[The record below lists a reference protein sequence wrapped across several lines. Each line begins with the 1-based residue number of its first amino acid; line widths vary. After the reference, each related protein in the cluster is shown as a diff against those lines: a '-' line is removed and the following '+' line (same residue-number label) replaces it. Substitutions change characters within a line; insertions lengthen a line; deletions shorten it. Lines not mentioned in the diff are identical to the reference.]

1 MHDASTLRIP
11 ADAIPTPRPRRAP
24 GSPHLPP
31 EVSGIW
37 DRRSLLRSGFTDAEI
52 RLQLRLGRLV
62 PAGRG
67 RYASGSADPRT
78 LRALRAGYRPTCVDA
93 AFAHKLW
100 IPDGARD
107 QRAHVYRKRDAEPAP
122 RWADTHRPWL
132 TSWPEADPIASV
144 PVLLAHALR
153 CQEPETTAILMESA
167 LHQGLIL
174 PDDLM
179 SLIHEAPVAAR
190 RTFHSLSTASESGSE
205 TRVVRWL
212 RHRGFQVEQ
221 QVFIEEVGYVD
232 AYAGGVVL
240 EMDGR
245 TYHSSPEAFAEDRR
259 RDLVMRRLGLQP
271 IRLSYGQIWH
281 DWRRTRVA
289 LLDAITEAGA
299 TGRRAFERATT
310 V

>member
-1 MHDASTLRIP
+1 MHSASALRIP

-37 DRRSLLRSGFTDAEI
+37 DRRSLLRSGFTDAEV
-52 RLQLRLGRLV
+52 RSQLRLGRLV

-190 RTFHSLSTASESGSE
+190 RTFHSLSTASESGS
-205 TRVVRWL
+205 
-212 RHRGFQVEQ
+212 
-221 QVFIEEVGYVD
+221 
-232 AYAGGVVL
+232 
-240 EMDGR
+240 
-245 TYHSSPEAFAEDRR
+245 
-259 RDLVMRRLGLQP
+259 
-271 IRLSYGQIWH
+271 
-281 DWRRTRVA
+281 
-289 LLDAITEAGA
+289 
-299 TGRRAFERATT
+299 
-310 V
+310 

>member
-1 MHDASTLRIP
+1 M
-11 ADAIPTPRPRRAP
+11 
-24 GSPHLPP
+24 
-31 EVSGIW
+31 
-37 DRRSLLRSGFTDAEI
+37 
-52 RLQLRLGRLV
+52 
-62 PAGRG
+62 
-67 RYASGSADPRT
+67 
-78 LRALRAGYRPTCVDA
+78 
-93 AFAHKLW
+93 
-100 IPDGARD
+100 
-107 QRAHVYRKRDAEPAP
+107 
-122 RWADTHRPWL
+122 
-132 TSWPEADPIASV
+132 
-144 PVLLAHALR
+144 LLAHALR

-281 DWRRTRVA
+281 DWRRTRVGTA
-289 LLDAITEAGA
+289 RRYHRSGGHGPQGVRASNDSLNREHRAGSVSSWPGSTLRELVAIHADGSRR
-299 TGRRAFERATT
+299 TGVCTYSYQFS
-310 V
+310 